1 MSKKNN
7 YDKSLLFNEL
17 KKIEEGKM
25 SLYLEI
31 PDLDKKMPFRS
42 FVNDGM
48 TIVYPHWHKEI
59 EVIYSKRGT
68 VNIGVGEEI
77 VPVAEGEIYF
87 FASGEPHYFLAS
99 PESERIVYQLDLQL
113 FDEEKLKIQKERSLT
128 ELFEKGEKHS
138 LKWPNKLVE
147 KVRENLIA
155 LFIES
160 ESDEVGKNYAI
171 YQYLFQLILLFYREL
186 PESNVAVK
194 KGGKNSTIKY
204 KETLERLDQIFSYVE
219 THYVESI
226 TLDEVARE
234 IGFSPYYF
242 TRFFKNNTGMT
253 FMGFLNEYRINQ
265 AKFILASEKVPM
277 IEVSE
282 RSGFSSVKTF
292 HHVFKQA
299 VGLSPLKYQ
308 KKGDLDEK
316 NE

>member
-1 MSKKNN
+1 
-7 YDKSLLFNEL
+7 
-17 KKIEEGKM
+17 M

-31 PDLDKKMPFRS
+31 PDLDKKMPFRA
-42 FVNDGM
+42 FINDGI
-48 TIVYPHWHKEI
+48 TIVYPHWHKEV

-77 VPVAEGEIYF
+77 VHVAEGEIYF

-99 PESERIVYQLDLQL
+99 PESERIVYQFDLQL
-113 FDEEKLKIQKERSLT
+113 FDDKKLKTPNECSLT

-138 LKWPNKLVE
+138 LKWPPELADKIQ
-147 KVRENLIA
+147 KNLLA
-155 LFIES
+155 LFSES
-160 ESDEVGKNYAI
+160 EGQEVGKNYAI
-171 YQYLFQLILLFYREL
+171 YHYLFQLILLFYREL
-186 PESNVAVK
+186 PESNVVVK
-194 KGGKNSTIKY
+194 KGGKASTIKY

-219 THYVESI
+219 NHYVESI
-226 TLDEVARE
+226 TLDDVAKE

-277 IEVSE
+277 VDVAEK
-282 RSGFSSVKTF
+282 SGFSSVKTF
-292 HHVFKQA
+292 HHVFKQE

-308 KKGDLDEK
+308 KKVAEEETDQLF
-316 NE
+316 

>member
-1 MSKKNN
+1 
-7 YDKSLLFNEL
+7 
-17 KKIEEGKM
+17 M

-31 PDLDKKMPFRS
+31 PDLDKKMPFRT
-42 FVNDGM
+42 FINDGM

-77 VPVAEGEIYF
+77 VHVAEGESYY

-99 PESERIVYQLDLQL
+99 PESERIVYQFDLQL
-113 FDEEKLKIQKERSLT
+113 FDEKNLKVSNECSIT

-138 LKWPNKLVE
+138 LKWPKELAE
-147 KVRENLIA
+147 KIEGILLA
-155 LFIES
+155 LFSES
-160 ESDEVGKNYAI
+160 EHQELGKNYAI
-171 YQYLFQLILLFYREL
+171 YQYFFQLVLLFYREL
-186 PESNVAVK
+186 PESDRDVK
-194 KGGKNSTIKY
+194 KGGKASTIKY
-204 KETLERLDQIFSYVE
+204 KETLERLDQIFTYVE
-219 THYVESI
+219 NHYVESI
-226 TLDEVARE
+226 TLDDVAKEV
-234 IGFSPYYF
+234 GFSPYYF

-277 IEVSE
+277 IEVAE

-292 HHVFKQA
+292 HHVFKQE

-308 KKGDLDEK
+308 KQVTIEGTVQQS
-316 NE
+316 